1 MSPVL
6 PLKCALALE
15 FTGRFKG
22 IPTTFQMELR
32 SRYGRLL
39 MSRYVVHLTFNIPPL
54 TDYTTLPNTLT
65 PQDLPGQNYSD
76 SAAMVVGRKFHL
88 SSIYPGIDFV
98 DKIVGQGTPKPRT
111 GQSVPPSSSATTTLR
126 FRTVLL
132 VS

>member
-6 PLKCALALE
+6 PLKCVPALE

-22 IPTTFQMELR
+22 ILTTFQMEPR

-39 MSRYVVHLTFNIPPL
+39 MSRYVVHLTFNIAPL
-54 TDYTTLPNTLT
+54 TDYTTSPNTLA

-76 SAAMVVGRKFHL
+76 SAAMVVGRKPRL

-98 DKIVGQGTPKPRT
+98 DKIVG
-111 GQSVPPSSSATTTLR
+111 
-126 FRTVLL
+126 
-132 VS
+132 